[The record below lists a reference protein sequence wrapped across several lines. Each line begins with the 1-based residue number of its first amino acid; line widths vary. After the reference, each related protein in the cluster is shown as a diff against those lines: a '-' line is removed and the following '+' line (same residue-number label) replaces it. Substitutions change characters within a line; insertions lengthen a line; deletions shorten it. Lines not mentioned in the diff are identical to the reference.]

1 MRPEKRMVIGE
12 SSARARPER
21 PYRKPIFAAQPRS
34 TCHLY
39 KTGIGSLMMAEAFD
53 ERLTARSKAVA
64 RHMAT
69 LA

>member
-1 MRPEKRMVIGE
+1 
-12 SSARARPER
+12 
-21 PYRKPIFAAQPRS
+21 
-34 TCHLY
+34 
-39 KTGIGSLMMAEAFD
+39 MAEAFD